1 MKKILIF
8 IIIIACLSFI
18 IWGLYKRNQS
28 LTLQLNDAQN
38 NVKTTLLQCEN
49 LRDDTRILK
58 LTIDQLEY
66 ANDSISKKLIEVIHD
81 NKLKSNNIAQLQY
94 ILNSSTRTDTITFR
108 DTIFVNN
115 LSLDT
120 TICDKWYNLN
130 LSLRHPSVI
139 TVNPSFQDEIITTF
153 SYKKETVNP
162 PKKCFIVRWFQK
174 KHIVTEIKVIN
185 NNPYSTIDTTRFIE
199 IVNY

>member
-1 MKKILIF
+1 M
-8 IIIIACLSFI
+8 
-18 IWGLYKRNQS
+18 
-28 LTLQLNDAQN
+28 
-38 NVKTTLLQCEN
+38 KTTLLQCEN

-162 PKKCFIVRWFQK
+162 PKKCFIVR
-174 KHIVTEIKVIN
+174 
-185 NNPYSTIDTTRFIE
+185 
-199 IVNY
+199 